1 MKIAVIFFH
10 SNILNIYK
18 KRWIIESVN
27 SILNQTFNDFD
38 IFEINYGGDGF
49 SLNELCDF
57 NGHKHYFYNKK
68 LKNHIYAEQF
78 LFDKCKY
85 NYDIIFNTNLDDISY
100 RERFEKEL
108 NLYKS
113 GNYDIIYTDIEYI
126 KEVENKDEVFFDL
139 NLRRFKTQKDMSEQ
153 ILNNN
158 NNVIANPTVLYTSKF
173 LQENNLDVNI
183 PNVNEEDFD
192 LWKRTIN
199 KYKFGI
205 VPEILLKY
213 RIHENQISNKI
224 YKFC

>member
-10 SNILNIYK
+10 SNILNLYK
-18 KRWIIESVN
+18 KRWILESVN
-27 SILNQTFNDFD
+27 SILNQTYIDFD
-38 IFEINYGGDGF
+38 IVEVNYGGDNF
-49 SLNELCDF
+49 SLKELCDF
-57 NGHKHYFYNKK
+57 SKHKHYYYSEKM
-68 LKNHIYAEQF
+68 KNNIHAQQF
-78 LFDKCKY
+78 LFDKCKD

-100 RERFEKEL
+100 PQRFEKEL

-113 GNYDIIYTDIEYI
+113 GNYDVVYTDIEYI
-126 KEVENKDEVFFDL
+126 RDVNDKDEVFLDL
-139 NLRRFKTQKDMSEQ
+139 NLRKYKEQKDMIEQ
-153 ILNNN
+153 VLNNH
-158 NNVIANPTVLYTSKF
+158 NVIANPTVSYTGKF
-173 LQENNLDVNI
+173 LQENRLDVNI
-183 PNVNEEDFD
+183 YRTDQEDFD